1 MGTLGGNAS
10 QTRPFEKDGS
20 FLLGFIMELRKT
32 CPYESKLLTSNQ
44 FFLLAWFTKLEFIAL
59 KEKGS
64 TNEVS
69 IYFFWRD
76 TDKIKSVKHGRHEV
90 SGFWR

>member
-1 MGTLGGNAS
+1 ML
-10 QTRPFEKDGS
+10 K
-20 FLLGFIMELRKT
+20 ELDK
-32 CPYESKLLTSNQ
+32 S
-44 FFLLAWFTKLEFIAL
+44 EFITL

-69 IYFFWRD
+69 IFFFWCD
-76 TDKIKSVKHGRHEV
+76 TDKIKSAKHGRHEV

>member
-1 MGTLGGNAS
+1 MNVVV
-10 QTRPFEKDGS
+10 QIGS
-20 FLLGFIMELRKT
+20 CGIIEFD
-32 CPYESKLLTSNQ
+32 
-44 FFLLAWFTKLEFIAL
+44 KLEFNVR

-76 TDKIKSVKHGRHEV
+76 TDKIISAKHDRHEV
-90 SGFWR
+90 AGFWRGMKKINRI

>member
-1 MGTLGGNAS
+1 MHTANAA
-10 QTRPFEKDGS
+10 TVRKLACEPVGMA
-20 FLLGFIMELRKT
+20 LLD
-32 CPYESKLLTSNQ
+32 
-44 FFLLAWFTKLEFIAL
+44 KLEFIAL

-76 TDKIKSVKHGRHEV
+76 TDKIRSAKHDRHEV
-90 SGFWR
+90 AGFWRWKN

>member
-1 MGTLGGNAS
+1 MNQIAN
-10 QTRPFEKDGS
+10 
-20 FLLGFIMELRKT
+20 M
-32 CPYESKLLTSNQ
+32 KLFDIIDLDR
-44 FFLLAWFTKLEFIAL
+44 LEFIAL
-59 KEKGS
+59 KGKGS

-76 TDKIKSVKHGRHEV
+76 TDKIKSAKHGRHEV

>member
-1 MGTLGGNAS
+1 M
-10 QTRPFEKDGS
+10 S
-20 FLLGFIMELRKT
+20 F
-32 CPYESKLLTSNQ
+32 SKGQ
-44 FFLLAWFTKLEFIAL
+44 FVGAGVWQLHTVDDNKWEFIAL